1 VEIVLEPFAPWHW
14 VVSATVIIMAL
25 LVLSRGIKDRWR
37 IFGRRPAFRSGAVI
51 LTILAGVL
59 LLAAA
64 WNPTKRRKPD
74 ETSIHLVVVIDG
86 SSSVLKSGKSL
97 ETIKEELLVIMP
109 SEDDSTNLVVS
120 LVTFGD
126 GVKGVEEAIDL
137 SGAISRLKA
146 LEPGDFPSRD
156 ETDIE
161 KGLRRAQSLIRK
173 SGGAGMILLCS
184 DGYQTQGDALKVAGT
199 LGREGVKV
207 HVTPIE
213 GQRTPLRLSA
223 AYLPKTV
230 ESGVTVPARV
240 VIKSEVFNQK
250 TATLHFALNKG
261 LRESDFMQNER
272 LVSWETNILGMATL
286 HSSIPV
292 GFKGLGLQYFDA
304 ILDAK
309 TEGFHQRRLF
319 TMVTR
324 PPRLLSV
331 GNDHHWTRAINK
343 KSALV
348 QRISPEKLDTK
359 YKFETVDAIVINA
372 IEATDFKPGVLNS
385 IVDAVEEMGVG
396 LMLINGGHK
405 PRKETDPNV
414 LMSYTNSPI
423 ARILPVSTKPRPFKA
438 KPPPKQVFIL
448 IDASGSMAGSRL
460 ICAKRIAKHIVQNLL
475 RPEDLLDLVVFA
487 ASDDEL
493 LSNEKMTN
501 SGKAKAFQEID
512 GIVYGGGTD
521 PTSALSRIA
530 QKKIK
535 NGGMIFISDGGFS
548 PGAVSIRPDCK
559 TMVFEV
565 DGLGGNAAMLGQLGD
580 VFSVQSN
587 FNPTG
592 IKMPYFEPEK
602 RTNYFAFGKFM
613 PASMGAALGNRKL
626 KDPGLE
632 MEGTAVSYV
641 REEAQLVFV
650 RPKLTDPL
658 LAYRT
663 ASNGE
668 TGVLTTAFPNE
679 WVDDPKG
686 KEAITDWVLRV
697 IPFNERDRY
706 LINVED
712 LGKDLRLD
720 ITLASPPEGKKP
732 DVSSLSCKVRLQSTG
747 DISGGTMNRPVDN
760 TGPDFSKRISV
771 NRTDH
776 AQEAYLFIEE
786 HKGEDS
792 IGRVQRIP
800 ILIPPMLGKVS
811 KVTGEDDSYGVNEI
825 LLRKLVTAGN
835 GIYFDRPKVLGLPSK
850 QVPITV
856 GDPLWPLLF
865 GAGLAFYLLA
875 FALQRMDP

>member
-1 VEIVLEPFAPWHW
+1 MEIVLEPFAPWHW
-14 VVSATVIIMAL
+14 VVTATVIIMAL

-37 IFGRRPAFRSGAVI
+37 IFGRRPAFRAGAVM
-51 LTILAGVL
+51 LTILAGIL

-74 ETSIHLVVVIDG
+74 ETSIHLVVAIDG
-86 SSSVLKSGKSL
+86 SGSVLKDGKSL
-97 ETIKEELLVIMP
+97 DTITEELLAIMP
-109 SEDDSTNLVVS
+109 REDDSTNLVVS
-120 LVTFGD
+120 LVTFAD
-126 GVKGVEEAIDL
+126 GVKGIEEGISL
-137 SGAISRLKA
+137 SEASSRLKV
-146 LEPGDFPSRD
+146 LKPGDFPSPD

-184 DGYQTQGDALKVAGT
+184 DGYQTQGDALKIAGT

-207 HVTPIE
+207 HVAPVE

-223 AYLPKTV
+223 AYLPKAV
-230 ESGVTVPARV
+230 ESGATVPARV
-240 VIKSEVFNQK
+240 VIKSEVSNQK
-250 TATLHFALNKG
+250 TATLRFVLNNG
-261 LRESDFMQNER
+261 LRESNNMQKE
-272 LVSWETNILGMATL
+272 LSSDPMPKNIAGMATL

-292 GFKGLGLQYFDA
+292 HFKGLGLQYFDA

-309 TEGFHQRRLF
+309 TEGFHQKRLF

-324 PPRLLSV
+324 PPRILSV
-331 GNDHHWTRAINK
+331 GNDHHWTRAISK

-348 QRISPEKLDTK
+348 QKISPDELGMKS
-359 YKFETVDAIVINA
+359 KFETVDAIVINA
-372 IEATDFKPGVLNS
+372 IEATDFKPGVLDS
-385 IVDAVEEMGVG
+385 MVRAVEDMGVG
-396 LMLINGGHK
+396 LMLINGNHK
-405 PRKETDPNV
+405 PRKETDPTV
-414 LMSYTNSPI
+414 LMSYTNSPVGL
-423 ARILPVSTKPRPFKA
+423 ILPVSTKPRPFKA

-448 IDASGSMAGSRL
+448 IDASGSMRGSPL

-475 RPEDLLDLVVFA
+475 RPEDFLDLVVFA
-487 ASDDEL
+487 TKDAEL
-493 LSNEKMTN
+493 LSNEKMT
-501 SGKAKAFQEID
+501 SGGKAKAFQAIN
-512 GIVYGGGTD
+512 GIVDGGGTN

-530 QKKIK
+530 RKKIK
-535 NGGMIFISDGGFS
+535 NGGMIFLSDGGFGA
-548 PGAVSIRPDCK
+548 GAVSVRPDCK
-559 TMVFEV
+559 TMVFEI
-565 DGLGGNAAMLGQLGD
+565 DGFGGNTKMLEQLGD

-632 MEGTAVSYV
+632 MEGTAVTYV

-712 LGKDLRLD
+712 LRKDLRLD

-732 DVSSLSCKVRLQSTG
+732 NVSSLSCKVRLQSTG
-747 DISGGTMNRPVDN
+747 DISGGTMNRPADN
-760 TGPDFSKRISV
+760 TGPDFSKMISV

-800 ILIPPMLGKVS
+800 ILIPPILGKVS
-811 KVTGEDDSYGVNEI
+811 KVTGEDDSYGVNGVF
-825 LLRKLVTAGN
+825 LRKLAAAGN
-835 GIYFDRPKVLGLPSK
+835 GIYFDPPGIIKLPAK
-850 QVPITV
+850 RELINI

-875 FALQRMDP
+875 